1 MTTSREHYQ
10 VTAANVSQLVQQL
23 NFILSRI
30 QDRLD
35 QIEGVRGTSMIM
47 DGLTIEASDEVVHG
61 FNTENEV

>member
-1 MTTSREHYQ
+1 VASREQYRL
-10 VTAANVSQLVQQL
+10 TPSDLPQLVNQL

-35 QIEGVRGTSMIM
+35 QIEGVRGTS
-47 DGLTIEASDEVVHG
+47 TIAESLVIGDSDAVVHG